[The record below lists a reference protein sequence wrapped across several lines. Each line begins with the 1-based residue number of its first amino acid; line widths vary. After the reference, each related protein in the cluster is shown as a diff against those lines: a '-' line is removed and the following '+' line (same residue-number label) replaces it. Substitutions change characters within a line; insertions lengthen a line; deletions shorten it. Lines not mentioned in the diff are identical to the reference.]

1 MRIIGGR
8 FRGRVIHFPS
18 RQKLRPTPARVRET
32 LFNWLGQDLTGKA
45 CLDLF
50 AGSGALGFEAASR
63 GARCVVMVEADRAA
77 FLALEATRAKL
88 NAATVRLVW
97 GDAVQFLER
106 DQGKYDVLLIDPPYG
121 SAVLPEVA
129 RLFPPRAAE
138 EARLYIETGDER
150 ALAEVLQAGIWEI
163 HRKTRAGAVNA
174 VLLARRCRQTATV

>member
-32 LFNWLGQDLTGKA
+32 LFNWVGQDLTGKA

-63 GARCVVMVEADRAA
+63 GASRVVMVEADRPA
-77 FLALEATRAKL
+77 FLALEATKAKL
-88 NAATVRLVW
+88 NATAVQIVP

-106 DQGKYDVLLIDPPYG
+106 DEGRYDVIFIDPPYG
-121 SAVLPEVA
+121 SAVLPDA
-129 RLFPPRAAE
+129 IRLLAPRAAA
-138 EARLYIETGDER
+138 EAQLYIETGDER
-150 ALAEVLQAGIWEI
+150 ALAEVLQGGGWEI
-163 HRKTRAGAVNA
+163 RRKTRAGDVNA
-174 VLLARRCRQTATV
+174 VLLASCCRQTATV